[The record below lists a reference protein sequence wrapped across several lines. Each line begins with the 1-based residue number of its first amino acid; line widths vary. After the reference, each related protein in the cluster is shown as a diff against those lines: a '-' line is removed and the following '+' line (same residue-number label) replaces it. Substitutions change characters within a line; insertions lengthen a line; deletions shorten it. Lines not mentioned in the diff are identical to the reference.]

1 MLADVE
7 RVRELIPQKTPFVM
21 VGELLSF
28 TEDNLRSRFKI
39 EKTNLFVENDHFVES
54 GIIENMAQTVALHT
68 GYQYFLLNKKAPTG
82 YLGSIKNV
90 EINSLP
96 KTGESIETTIEIIQE
111 FMGVTLVD
119 VVVFSGKEDYSKKSN
134 ENCFGLIK

>member
-39 EKTNLFVENDHFVES
+39 EKTNLFVENDLFVES

-68 GYQYFLLNKKAPTG
+68 GYQFFLLNKNAPTG
-82 YLGSIKNV
+82 YLGAIKNV
-90 EINSLP
+90 EINRLP

-119 VVVFSGKEDYSKKSN
+119 VVVFSGKEVIAKSQMKTV
-134 ENCFGLIK
+134 LAS